1 VIVPS
6 ASTAAD
12 VERLLPKAHGK
23 VIVIPEAA
31 DDFLQ
36 GEAGTPAERRA
47 RWISPPGLRW
57 ISQPYLLCI
66 GNTRWHKDLPTL
78 LRAFGELAAERPDV
92 LLILVGPEPSGY
104 LDQQLREAPP
114 ELRSRVAFTGHV
126 DDSELRALYSGA
138 VAFVFPSLREG
149 FGLPVLEA
157 LAFGTPVVCSDAAS
171 LPEVAGEAAVLFPA
185 GDAEALAKAVRSV
198 LDDPERREDLSRRG
212 QEQAAQFSWTS
223 AAAATVAV
231 YGEAIGCA

>member
-1 VIVPS
+1 
-6 ASTAAD
+6 
-12 VERLLPKAHGK
+12 
-23 VIVIPEAA
+23 
-31 DDFLQ
+31 
-36 GEAGTPAERRA
+36 
-47 RWISPPGLRW
+47 
-57 ISQPYLLCI
+57 
-66 GNTRWHKDLPTL
+66 
-78 LRAFGELAAERPDV
+78 
-92 LLILVGPEPSGY
+92 
-104 LDQQLREAPP
+104 
-114 ELRSRVAFTGHV
+114 
-126 DDSELRALYSGA
+126 
-138 VAFVFPSLREG
+138 
-149 FGLPVLEA
+149 